1 MSADN
6 QIIINLATFEVEY
19 VFGDSVT
26 SEGKFNTLE
35 EAVKKAQEL
44 DEEYQTEYGITFI
57 NQLKIK

>member
-6 QIIINLATFEVEY
+6 GIIIDLKDLEVKYYQGEC
-19 VFGDSVT
+19 T
-26 SEGKFNTLE
+26 SDEGKFNTLE

-57 NQLKIK
+57 NSFKK